1 MTQAALL
8 TPATEA
14 ELALLGVA
22 VGTVGA
28 LAGVGGG
35 FLVVPVLLLAFHLP
49 PAVAAG
55 TSLVM
60 VAANALAGSL
70 LHGRRG
76 LLDWRG
82 GLFLTATAYPG
93 TLLGAHFGSRLR
105 SEHFTLAFGLLLVAM
120 AAVMAAQHAGLL
132 RRRPAALAAEG
143 GPAGAGDA
151 GDPTAPGEASHGGQ
165 ESPPGT
171 PPAAAAAGAGGEGR
185 RWCLCQALVERG
197 GPVYAYCFALPI
209 GGILSLGVG
218 AVGATLGI
226 GGGPLLVPGMIYLL
240 HYPAHVAAA
249 TSQFVILLTSGGA
262 AVVYALAGKVTAS
275 YAASLAAGTLAG
287 APLGAWLARRLSARQ
302 LVLVLA
308 GLLFLTGLRL
318 TLQSLGT

>member
-14 ELALLGVA
+14 ELALLGVV

-35 FLVVPVLLLAFHLP
+35 FIVVPVLLLAFHLP

-93 TLLGAHFGSRLR
+93 SLLGALFGARLR
-105 SEHFTLAFGLLLVAM
+105 SEHFTLAFGLLLVVM
-120 AAVMAAQHAGLL
+120 AAVMAVQHTGLA
-132 RRRPAALAAEG
+132 RRRPRALPAVEGAPAAESG
-143 GPAGAGDA
+143 VP
-151 GDPTAPGEASHGGQ
+151 
-165 ESPPGT
+165 
-171 PPAAAAAGAGGEGR
+171 GGESGVTGDGGCR

-197 GPVYAYCFALPI
+197 GPVYAYCFALPL
-209 GGILSLGVG
+209 GGLLSLAVG

-262 AVVYALAGKVTAS
+262 AVVYALAGKIMAG
-275 YAASLAAGTLAG
+275 YAVSLTAGTLAG

-308 GLLFLTGLRL
+308 GLLFMAGLRL
-318 TLQSLGT
+318 ALQSMGA

>member
-1 MTQAALL
+1 MNQAALL

-14 ELALLGVA
+14 ELALFGVA

-82 GLFLTATAYPG
+82 GLFLTGTAYPG
-93 TLLGAHFGSRLR
+93 TLLGAHFGARLR

-120 AAVMAAQHAGLL
+120 AAAWRPSTPASCDGAPVPPRWPRAYPPPGARRTALPLPVQPPPPGGSHLGEP
-132 RRRPAALAAEG
+132 RRRRL
-143 GPAGAGDA
+143 
-151 GDPTAPGEASHGGQ
+151 
-165 ESPPGT
+165 PP
-171 PPAAAAAGAGGEGR
+171 
-185 RWCLCQALVERG
+185 
-197 GPVYAYCFALPI
+197 
-209 GGILSLGVG
+209 
-218 AVGATLGI
+218 
-226 GGGPLLVPGMIYLL
+226 
-240 HYPAHVAAA
+240 
-249 TSQFVILLTSGGA
+249 
-262 AVVYALAGKVTAS
+262 ALAGRAGTGVCAKLWSSGAAPSTPTAS
-275 YAASLAAGTLAG
+275 RCPSAASSAWGWAPWGPLWASG
-287 APLGAWLARRLSARQ
+287 ADPSSSRG
-302 LVLVLA
+302 
-308 GLLFLTGLRL
+308 
-318 TLQSLGT
+318 